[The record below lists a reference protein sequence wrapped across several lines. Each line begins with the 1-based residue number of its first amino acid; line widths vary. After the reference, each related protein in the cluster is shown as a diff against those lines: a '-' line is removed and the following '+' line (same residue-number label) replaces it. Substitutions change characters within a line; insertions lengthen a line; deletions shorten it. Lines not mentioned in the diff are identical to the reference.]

1 MMRDVISGYAKID
14 NDKNPREI
22 SVSLTDGTY
31 GFKETL
37 ESEIGIDTVG
47 EYTTL
52 EGVPTNLVC
61 EIGS

>member
-1 MMRDVISGYAKID
+1 MENNNLHEK
-14 NDKNPREI
+14 
-22 SVSLTDGTY
+22 TDSRNMNLY
-31 GFKETL
+31 GKKTVAVPPPKP
-37 ESEIGIDTVG
+37 EIGIDTVG